1 MKMYVCG
8 RKRKT
13 MLITTWVQFSAYNGI
28 SSESSTITGMGQSS
42 QTFRRNDSLATPI
55 QDSVQPAR
63 TVLHTSKLLA
73 FHIVMLSVA
82 IGEPRQQQQKKVLRW
97 DWFCRNHGR
106 RTRLN
111 AWRCTLCTDFSLD
124 GHLVP
129 F

>member
-13 MLITTWVQFSAYNGI
+13 MLITSWVQFSAYNGI

-82 IGEPRQQQQKKVLRW
+82 IGEPRQQQKKSSQVGLVLQEPW
-97 DWFCRNHGR
+97 EED
-106 RTRLN
+106 
-111 AWRCTLCTDFSLD
+111 TLERVEMHF
-124 GHLVP
+124 VY
-129 F
+129 